1 MQQEQLLAYDL
12 GTSGV
17 KASIIAADGTVVGT
31 QTESYPTH
39 YARGGIAEQNALD
52 WWSGICRAT
61 QALIGRSPDSRTK
74 IAAIGV
80 SGHMLGCVPIG
91 KDLEP
96 LHPHLLH
103 SDSRAAAQYA
113 QICRDIGAQRLYQMS
128 GNILDARSSLC
139 KILWFRQC
147 RPEIYE
153 KTEKFL
159 QSKDYIIARLT
170 GDPDTTDYSD
180 ASHGELMNITT
191 RSYEPELFRQLGV
204 DMEKLPALHR
214 SCDIVGRVTQA
225 SAGEL
230 GLPAGIPVIAGGGD
244 GACGS
249 AGAGNLHPGD
259 AYLSLGT
266 TAWIATVTEKPVID
280 PQQRLFNIMNL
291 DGLTS
296 SVYGTMQAAG
306 ASVNWVRELLGVGL
320 DEMNRLA
327 AEVEPGC
334 EGLVYLPYLDGERSP
349 VFDAQASGVFAGVNQ
364 IHKNGHFCRAVFEGV
379 AYALRQIA
387 DAQREFLPLTR
398 VHAIGG
404 GMKSTLWS
412 QIIADVTRLEL
423 QTIPAPAEDAT
434 SLGIAAVAGSAVG
447 IFESID
453 QALARF
459 RPSGAIHPGVENAK
473 YEHMYQAYTRLY
485 PALRET
491 MHFLRQQ

>member
-230 GLPAGIPVIAGGGD
+230 GLPAGIPVIAGGGERRLRQRRCGKSAPRRRISEPRHD
-244 GACGS
+244 GVDRHRDRKARHRS
-249 AGAGNLHPGD
+249 AAAPVQHYESGWTDKQCLWHDAGGGRVRQLGA
-259 AYLSLGT
+259 
-266 TAWIATVTEKPVID
+266 
-280 PQQRLFNIMNL
+280 R
-291 DGLTS
+291 
-296 SVYGTMQAAG
+296 AAG
-306 ASVNWVRELLGVGL
+306 RG
-320 DEMNRLA
+320 
-327 AEVEPGC
+327 
-334 EGLVYLPYLDGERSP
+334 
-349 VFDAQASGVFAGVNQ
+349 
-364 IHKNGHFCRAVFEGV
+364 
-379 AYALRQIA
+379 
-387 DAQREFLPLTR
+387 T
-398 VHAIGG
+398 
-404 GMKSTLWS
+404 
-412 QIIADVTRLEL
+412 
-423 QTIPAPAEDAT
+423 
-434 SLGIAAVAGSAVG
+434 
-447 IFESID
+447 
-453 QALARF
+453 
-459 RPSGAIHPGVENAK
+459 
-473 YEHMYQAYTRLY
+473 
-485 PALRET
+485 
-491 MHFLRQQ
+491 

>member
-1 MQQEQLLAYDL
+1 MSETNFTEQWAEDFAKDQQKLELEEMLAKADNIVLGFVASTGATGAIPIPFADAPLL
-12 GTSGV
+12 
-17 KASIIAADGTVVGT
+17 IAQQVAMMGAINAVFHITVSKDVLK
-31 QTESYPTH
+31 SL
-39 YARGGIAEQNALD
+39 AM
-52 WWSGICRAT
+52 
-61 QALIGRSPDSRTK
+61 
-74 IAAIGV
+74 AAIGV

-320 DEMNRLA
+320 EEMNRLA
-327 AEVEPGC
+327 AEVDPGC

-349 VFDAQASGVFAGVNQ
+349 IFDAQASGVFAGVNQ

-387 DAQREFLPLTR
+387 D
-398 VHAIGG
+398 
-404 GMKSTLWS
+404 
-412 QIIADVTRLEL
+412 ADVTRLEL

-459 RPSGAIHPGVENAK
+459 RPSGAIPPGVENAK

>member
-191 RSYEPELFRQLGV
+191 RSYEPELFRQL
-204 DMEKLPALHR
+204 E
-214 SCDIVGRVTQA
+214 IGRAHV
-225 SAGEL
+225 
-230 GLPAGIPVIAGGGD
+230 
-244 GACGS
+244 
-249 AGAGNLHPGD
+249 
-259 AYLSLGT
+259 
-266 TAWIATVTEKPVID
+266 
-280 PQQRLFNIMNL
+280 
-291 DGLTS
+291 
-296 SVYGTMQAAG
+296 
-306 ASVNWVRELLGVGL
+306 
-320 DEMNRLA
+320 
-327 AEVEPGC
+327 
-334 EGLVYLPYLDGERSP
+334 
-349 VFDAQASGVFAGVNQ
+349 
-364 IHKNGHFCRAVFEGV
+364 
-379 AYALRQIA
+379 
-387 DAQREFLPLTR
+387 
-398 VHAIGG
+398 
-404 GMKSTLWS
+404 
-412 QIIADVTRLEL
+412 
-423 QTIPAPAEDAT
+423 
-434 SLGIAAVAGSAVG
+434 
-447 IFESID
+447 
-453 QALARF
+453 
-459 RPSGAIHPGVENAK
+459 
-473 YEHMYQAYTRLY
+473 
-485 PALRET
+485 
-491 MHFLRQQ
+491 